1 MFLMIVWT
9 RLSFLNLVKEFGLHV
24 ARQHEY
30 GSEVVDERAISRRLG
45 LVFYQNTEPDMEG
58 KNEVR
63 QIKVQNIG
71 FRYQLRFV
79 PLFTTI
85 RKSLKLNS
93 FIEFLNSSWTLTLSS
108 FFFSSC
114 RDDTSAKATFFQHLV
129 EDRTDSASSYYEFL
143 QHVQQQMSK

>member
-1 MFLMIVWT
+1 M
-9 RLSFLNLVKEFGLHV
+9 SLVSTQLV
-24 ARQHEY
+24 APSTVLRWSTSGPSVE
-30 GSEVVDERAISRRLG
+30 G
-45 LVFYQNTEPDMEG
+45 LVWFFTKTLSPTWKEKMKSD
-58 KNEVR
+58 KSKSK
-63 QIKVQNIG
+63 I
-71 FRYQLRFV
+71 YQLRFV

-85 RKSLKLNS
+85 RKSLKLNC

-143 QHVQQQMSK
+143 QHVQQQMSKQAPITQRQTSGGSNPQTRER